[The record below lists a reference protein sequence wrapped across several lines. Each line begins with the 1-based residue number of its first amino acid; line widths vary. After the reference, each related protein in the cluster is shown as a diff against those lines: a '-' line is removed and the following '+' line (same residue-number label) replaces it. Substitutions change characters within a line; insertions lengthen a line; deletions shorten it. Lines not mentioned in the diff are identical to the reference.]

1 MSFNEY
7 NKSRQKNWLCK
18 ECKQTFRT
26 RAEYRQHRKDVE
38 HNSPMS
44 RPSIKWVCEYCGCE
58 RTSPKASQTLHE
70 KYCYSNPNKVECV
83 GHKVSEETKIKI
95 SLGMKIA
102 HKEGRANEWQGRT
115 ERSYAEQSWYNIFS
129 NDLGQKT
136 FVNNFFV
143 KKYWLDFAWPDK
155 KIYFEVDGRTHFT
168 KEGVQHDIE
177 RTEFLEKE
185 GWTLIGRCNWS
196 EYQKLSKVE
205 KEKYVRNIEQKILME
220 NPKG

>member
-1 MSFNEY
+1 MDW
-7 NKSRQKNWLCK
+7 K
-18 ECKQTFRT
+18 
-26 RAEYRQHRKDVE
+26 
-38 HNSPMS
+38 
-44 RPSIKWVCEYCGCE
+44 CEYCGKVFASRKKFYVHKQE
-58 RTSPKASQTLHE
+58 AHNIVKGVQPKKECFCDFCKQSFNRLSSKKLHE
-70 KYCYSNPNKVECV
+70 KYCESNPNRIECV

-95 SLGMKIA
+95 SLGMKAA
-102 HKEGRANEWQGRT
+102 HKEGRANGWQGRM

-168 KEGVQHDIE
+168 KEGVQHDAE
-177 RTEFLEKE
+177 RTEFLKKE

-205 KEKYVRNIEQKILME
+205 KEKYVRDIEQKILTG
-220 NPKG
+220 NPNG